1 MAHKIGQYEKNWEK
15 KLEKEGSFSATSS
28 SSSLTSSAALSDS
41 RSQNSGRS
49 RKDAACWV
57 YIYQIIHEGDDD
69 THEDQIKIEK
79 EETYIS
85 PISHRS
91 TIKISE
97 SLLDNH
103 KINYGADDDLR
114 ETKLKIMIKSAIRKV
129 TLVADVGGLSLRI
142 FLVNLEADVTLER
155 QDLLEVMELD
165 SAGKV
170 ASVTQQGHPRY
181 YPTTTR
187 LSLDSKLKSVIIDF
201 IEAKNQTNTV
211 LKLEVEESKF
221 EAKPNHLD
229 ASKVLRLEATI
240 GLTKV
245 SLPLTASKIQSVLT
259 RATNTIGEQF
269 QDFNQIFRPQS
280 SSNLDTADIIP
291 TTNIPKYENNG
302 VFIDERLR
310 SVDDTIETPGT
321 ARLQASNSIGTPG
334 RASSEASRTSIIPLV
349 FEVTLKGMNL
359 TTKLL
364 DSITAE
370 YNMRAITGKILT

>member
-181 YPTTTR
+181 
-187 LSLDSKLKSVIIDF
+187 
-201 IEAKNQTNTV
+201 
-211 LKLEVEESKF
+211 
-221 EAKPNHLD
+221 
-229 ASKVLRLEATI
+229 
-240 GLTKV
+240 
-245 SLPLTASKIQSVLT
+245 
-259 RATNTIGEQF
+259 
-269 QDFNQIFRPQS
+269 
-280 SSNLDTADIIP
+280 
-291 TTNIPKYENNG
+291 
-302 VFIDERLR
+302 
-310 SVDDTIETPGT
+310 
-321 ARLQASNSIGTPG
+321 
-334 RASSEASRTSIIPLV
+334 
-349 FEVTLKGMNL
+349 
-359 TTKLL
+359 
-364 DSITAE
+364 
-370 YNMRAITGKILT
+370 